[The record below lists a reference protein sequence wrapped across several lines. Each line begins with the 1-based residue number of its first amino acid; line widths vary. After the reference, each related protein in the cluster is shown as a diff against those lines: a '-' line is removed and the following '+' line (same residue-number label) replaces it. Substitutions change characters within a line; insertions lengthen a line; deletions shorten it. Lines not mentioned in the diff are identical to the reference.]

1 MNTRSFNPGLIRHL
15 SIVAVGLSL
24 ASALAVSGVEKTN
37 PPSGASQHTTN
48 STAKPAPIEIPV
60 SQFVIPTAVAD
71 GRNPFFPES
80 TQMIKNPVVN
90 TNTPGKPV
98 AVALVLQ
105 GISGTGGAKRYAL
118 INGRTFEAGEEGYVT
133 VGRSKVHVHCISIR
147 EDGVTVETD
156 GSNRQDLK
164 MRPGL

>member
-1 MNTRSFNPGLIRHL
+1 MNTRSFNPGLIRLL

-24 ASALAVSGVEKTN
+24 ASALAASGVEKTN
-37 PPSGASQHTTN
+37 PPSGASQPTTN
-48 STAKPAPIEIPV
+48 SPAKPAPIEIPV

-90 TNTPGKPV
+90 TNTLGKPV

-105 GISGTGGAKRYAL
+105 GISGTGAKRYAL

>member
-1 MNTRSFNPGLIRHL
+1 MNTRSLNPSLIRHL
-15 SIVAVGLSL
+15 SIVTVGLSL
-24 ASALAVSGVEKTN
+24 AFALAASGVEKTN
-37 PPSGASQHTTN
+37 PPSAASQHTTN

-80 TQMIKNPVVN
+80 TQMIKTPVVN
-90 TNTPGKPV
+90 TNTLGKPA

-105 GISGTGGAKRYAL
+105 GISGTEAKRFAL
-118 INGRTFEAGEEGYVT
+118 INGRTFEAGEEGDVT
-133 VGRSKVHVHCISIR
+133 AGKSKVHIHCITIR
-147 EDGVTVETD
+147 EDGVTVDAD
-156 GSNRQDLK
+156 GTRQELK